1 MIALAVLLLLSGGQA
16 DTDALMRAASA
27 RLRAGGAPVAA
38 QEASWRLDGVADAGP
53 GAKERAIRADGSAC
67 GTIGPV
73 PCRRPPRRLL
83 SAPIGR

>member
-1 MIALAVLLLLSGGQA
+1 VIALAALLMAAGQA
-16 DTDALMRAASA
+16 DTEALMRAASA
-27 RLRAGGAPVAA
+27 RLSAGPAPVAEG
-38 QEASWRLDGVADAGP
+38 EAPWRLDDAADAGP

-83 SAPIGR
+83 SAPIGQ